1 MSKKEWLLAPIEIVS
16 KALHKNNASI
26 KIRLLYRI
34 RLCGI
39 IAETDANNYGLGLK
53 KASLN
58 SMEAFFVILEKI
70 CHFFAFDNFC
80 LVLAH
85 KKAFSIF

>member
-1 MSKKEWLLAPIEIVS
+1 MSKKERLLAPIELVS
-16 KALHKNNASI
+16 KALHKNKDSI
-26 KIRLLYRI
+26 RI

-39 IAETDANNYGLGLK
+39 IAETDVNDYGLDLK
-53 KASLN
+53 RASPN
-58 SMEAFFVILEKI
+58 SMKAFF
-70 CHFFAFDNFC
+70 CHFGKNLSFFAFDAFC